1 VVIPQEAYL
10 LLSVFALIVMIIRI
24 ANSIRSV
31 NARKTIFGAG
41 KEHHK
46 AGMISNIGYAIVL
59 MLLSMYF
66 LLLYFKAAFAGTVF
80 VVMLF
85 ALLIAL
91 IVDAAYRKRR

>member
-1 VVIPQEAYL
+1 MVISQQVYL
-10 LLSVFALIVMIIRI
+10 LLSVFALLVMIIRI

-46 AGMISNIGYAIVL
+46 AGVISNIGYAIVL
-59 MLLSMYF
+59 MLLSLYF
-66 LLLYFKAAFAGTVF
+66 LLLYLRIAFATTVF

-91 IVDAAYRKRR
+91 IVDAAYRKRS